1 MSEVKNKKK
10 KSSIIQVSIGVLAVI
25 LAILIIIMMGIV
37 SDIQGTARIVNY
49 TGLVR
54 GETQRLI
61 KLELS
66 MQQENEMIHE
76 IRTFIDGL
84 RNGNDELNLVRLN
97 DVDFQ
102 NKMQELDDK
111 FSDLYKKIYLVR
123 FKGARNTDIIPESEE
138 FFVICDEATGL
149 AEKYSQKKA
158 TSLSLLEKYIT
169 ADIVV
174 LMLLIGYEFIKAI
187 QYAAMNRLLQRKVYL
202 DDATGLPNKNK
213 CEELLSEEE
222 PDADTGVCS
231 FDLNNL
237 RRINDSR
244 GHEAGDAYIR
254 RFAICL
260 RASMPAEQFVGR
272 AGGDEF
278 LAVTHGLDR
287 EQMTQCLEKVRR
299 DMREESK
306 VYPDTPLSYAAGFAL
321 AGDFPRST
329 MRELFNCADKNM
341 YINKNHVKREEAAAE
356 KHQGYQLLK
365 LLNQHGS
372 NFSDCLYC
380 DARMDTYRAIR
391 SSENFFLASDGAYSG
406 AVEQIIEEQVEKSSQ
421 ADIREGLQIS
431 ELQKKMHTKKDVL
444 EYEYN
449 IGKQGAYNRLTLIPV
464 DWDED
469 KKLHHFLL
477 AFETIRKTSEGQTG
491 AKEQLQLYY
500 EQLKQSILENDS
512 YVDALLELSDVIYT
526 VNLTKDALERRIV
539 LNGKEQ
545 KSRELFM
552 DYPLPCSYRDYCW
565 EYEKK
570 ITQETIAGYCMT
582 DNCEKLRKR
591 FENGE
596 TNMSVEY
603 CAREDDGS
611 IRWVQKT
618 VLMTR
623 MVVFDTEILAEVP
636 MIYAIILLQDTTQ
649 RHERDEQEQARLQA
663 AFNEMRAE
671 SRAKTNFLSRMSH
684 DIRTPLNG
692 IIGLLKID
700 ETHFEDKE
708 LIQENHKKMK
718 IAADYLLSLINDVLQ
733 MSKIEEGHIVLTHE
747 YICLKDLVYE
757 IESIITHRAAD
768 VQDGICTYR
777 WTISDTGIGMSPE
790 FLSHIFDPFSQEKTD
805 ARSVYQ
811 GTGLGMAITKGLIEQ
826 MNGSI
831 EVTSQ
836 VGVGSVF
843 VITIPFEIAQEQK
856 KDEEIAEKYDIRGL
870 HLLAAE
876 DNELN
881 AEIIEMLLTDDGA
894 KVTVAKNGRQAV
906 EHFENNPPG
915 TFDAILMDVMMPV
928 MDGIAATKAIRAMD
942 RADAKT
948 IPIIA
953 MTANAFEEDAKRCL
967 AAGMTAHL
975 AKPFQIEDVEK
986 TIVECCGK

>member
-1 MSEVKNKKK
+1 
-10 KSSIIQVSIGVLAVI
+10 
-25 LAILIIIMMGIV
+25 
-37 SDIQGTARIVNY
+37 
-49 TGLVR
+49 
-54 GETQRLI
+54 
-61 KLELS
+61 
-66 MQQENEMIHE
+66 
-76 IRTFIDGL
+76 
-84 RNGNDELNLVRLN
+84 
-97 DVDFQ
+97 
-102 NKMQELDDK
+102 
-111 FSDLYKKIYLVR
+111 
-123 FKGARNTDIIPESEE
+123 
-138 FFVICDEATGL
+138 
-149 AEKYSQKKA
+149 
-158 TSLSLLEKYIT
+158 
-169 ADIVV
+169 
-174 LMLLIGYEFIKAI
+174 
-187 QYAAMNRLLQRKVYL
+187 
-202 DDATGLPNKNK
+202 
-213 CEELLSEEE
+213 
-222 PDADTGVCS
+222 
-231 FDLNNL
+231 
-237 RRINDSR
+237 
-244 GHEAGDAYIR
+244 
-254 RFAICL
+254 
-260 RASMPAEQFVGR
+260 
-272 AGGDEF
+272 
-278 LAVTHGLDR
+278 
-287 EQMTQCLEKVRR
+287 
-299 DMREESK
+299 
-306 VYPDTPLSYAAGFAL
+306 
-321 AGDFPRST
+321 
-329 MRELFNCADKNM
+329 
-341 YINKNHVKREEAAAE
+341 
-356 KHQGYQLLK
+356 
-365 LLNQHGS
+365 
-372 NFSDCLYC
+372 
-380 DARMDTYRAIR
+380 
-391 SSENFFLASDGAYSG
+391 
-406 AVEQIIEEQVEKSSQ
+406 
-421 ADIREGLQIS
+421 
-431 ELQKKMHTKKDVL
+431 
-444 EYEYN
+444 
-449 IGKQGAYNRLTLIPV
+449 
-464 DWDED
+464 
-469 KKLHHFLL
+469 
-477 AFETIRKTSEGQTG
+477 
-491 AKEQLQLYY
+491 
-500 EQLKQSILENDS
+500 
-512 YVDALLELSDVIYT
+512 
-526 VNLTKDALERRIV
+526 
-539 LNGKEQ
+539 
-545 KSRELFM
+545 
-552 DYPLPCSYRDYCW
+552 
-565 EYEKK
+565 
-570 ITQETIAGYCMT
+570 MT

-757 IESIITHRAAD
+757 IESIITHKAADEDIQWIYEKNKENIPYPYVYGSSLHLRQIFLNIYGNCIKYNRPGGKITTVMEAAD
-768 VQDGICTYR
+768 VHDGICTYR

-811 GTGLGMAITKGLIEQ
+811 GIGLGMAITKGLIEQ

-843 VITIPFEIAQEQK
+843 VITIPFEIAREQK
-856 KDEEIAEKYDIRGL
+856 KDKEIAEKYDIRGL

-906 EHFENNPPG
+906 EHFESNPPG

-953 MTANAFEEDAKRCL
+953 MTANAFEEDAKRCF

-975 AKPFQIEDVEK
+975 AKPFQIEDMEK
-986 TIVECCGK
+986 AIVECCGK